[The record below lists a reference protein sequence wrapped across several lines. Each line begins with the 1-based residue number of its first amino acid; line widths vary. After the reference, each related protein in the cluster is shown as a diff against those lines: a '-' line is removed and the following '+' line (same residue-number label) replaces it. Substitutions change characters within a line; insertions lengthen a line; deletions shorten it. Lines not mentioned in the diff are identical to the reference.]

1 MEVSSWDNYLQEKHL
16 HSFQYDSLAHF
27 CQLLLYFKFIS
38 SLIKTA
44 DACVESFF
52 DWSDRISGNNFIFY
66 AESITSEENLQYEE
80 PRRPF
85 SFAEKQKSRSEETN

>member
-1 MEVSSWDNYLQEKHL
+1 M
-16 HSFQYDSLAHF
+16 
-27 CQLLLYFKFIS
+27 
-38 SLIKTA
+38 
-44 DACVESFF
+44 ESFF